1 MALFT
6 IEEPAFIMGY
16 PLRTAQVEYASEA
29 GYPDLGVLVPAVD
42 KYSLV
47 GSYTFIETHTGNA
60 REYHNGRARMIKATR
75 FMSNQFI
82 MTERLCPCDLDKCS
96 PIPPYISEDVK
107 ECSYCC
113 YYSEY

>member
-29 GYPDLGVLVPAVD
+29 GYPDIGPLEPASD
-42 KYSLV
+42 KYSFA
-47 GSYTFIETHTGNA
+47 GSYTFIETHKGYV
-60 REYHNGRARMIKATR
+60 REYRTERARMIKATR
-75 FMSNQFI
+75 FMSNQYVLVD
-82 MTERLCPCDLDKCS
+82 RPCPCDLDKCS